1 MNIHY
6 AAPRASTPDGFQVYC
21 AYDEI
26 IKLDQLRPNPQNPN
40 KHPQE
45 QVRLLANIL
54 RWQGWR
60 APITVS
66 RRSGFI
72 VRGHARRLA
81 GYEAGG
87 EYAPVEYQDYESDA
101 AETTDLIADNRIAEL
116 AVLDE
121 DAIAALIKEFE
132 YAAGDIDPELTGF
145 TAEQIRELI
154 DAGKEEE
161 KEGGM
166 RQWQRKEN
174 RPKRTRRNYGSGS
187 REKARRSMP
196 NSAPTAICGI
206 PRSPTA
212 ESGPT

>member
-26 IKLDQLRPNPQNPN
+26 IKLDQLRPNPQT
-40 KHPQE
+40 
-45 QVRLLANIL
+45 
-54 RWQGWR
+54 
-60 APITVS
+60 PINTPKN
-66 RRSGFI
+66 RCSGFI

-116 AVLDE
+116 AVRDE